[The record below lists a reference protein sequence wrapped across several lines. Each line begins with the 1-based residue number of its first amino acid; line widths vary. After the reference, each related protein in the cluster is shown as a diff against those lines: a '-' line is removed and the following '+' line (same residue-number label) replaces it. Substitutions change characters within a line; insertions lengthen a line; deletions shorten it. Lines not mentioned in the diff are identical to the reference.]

1 MKQLFQTQNR
11 QGTLVQIDIFEKGI
25 KDKLWNW
32 LENEHNEIFWDIEM
46 YEGGS
51 IIIQRDFR
59 KLNSSITFMGDN
71 GIFELEQVDTETI

>member
-11 QGTLVQIDIFEKGI
+11 QGTLVQINIFEPGI

-51 IIIQRDFR
+51 IIIQRDVR

-71 GIFELEQVDTETI
+71 GIFELEQVDVETI

>member
-46 YEGGS
+46 HEGGS

-71 GIFELEQVDTETI
+71 GIFELEQVDAETI

>member
-11 QGTLVQIDIFEKGI
+11 QGTLVQINIFEPGI
-25 KDKLWNW
+25 KDKLWKW

-46 YEGGS
+46 HEGGS
-51 IIIQRDFR
+51 IIIQRDVR

-71 GIFELEQVDTETI
+71 GIFELEQVAAETI